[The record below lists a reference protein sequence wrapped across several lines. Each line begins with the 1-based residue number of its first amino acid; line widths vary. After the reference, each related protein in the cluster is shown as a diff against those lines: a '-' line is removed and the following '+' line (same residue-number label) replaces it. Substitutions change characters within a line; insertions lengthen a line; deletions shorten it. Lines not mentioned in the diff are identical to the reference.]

1 VIECSNTRGE
11 PSVCL
16 NVEGAAAEI
25 FRETSRE
32 LTSRNY
38 VISIRPLVLL
48 KNCLP
53 VPLYYACGGQEQF
66 RALQEGDS
74 GVLEVGVGWCSRKTG
89 VCIPGTLF
97 SMLRIHGILVRIR
110 ILRSL
115 DPYT

>member
-74 GVLEVGVGWCSRKTG
+74 GVLEVKEYGAHGKQLHFCESFLNWCSRKT
-89 VCIPGTLF
+89 VTL
-97 SMLRIHGILVRIR
+97 L
-110 ILRSL
+110 
-115 DPYT
+115 